1 MDQRAHEKPKSG
13 DAAIKHREIVDGILK
28 QLDSHYPRMIEDD
41 RRFLRILIDRM
52 NRYGRVNR
60 KYLDKLEDVRKFYV

>member
-1 MDQRAHEKPKSG
+1 
-13 DAAIKHREIVDGILK
+13 
-28 QLDSHYPRMIEDD
+28 MIEDD